1 MLIDFVDR
9 LPVSLGKPYGVEPI
23 CRLLQIAPWAYR
35 RRLHF
40 GKVTDSTTS
49 SSKPANNEAS
59 TSNALACQLAG
70 RVFAY
75 VELVLPTIFS
85 VRELW

>member
-9 LPVSLGKPYGVEPI
+9 RLVNLGKSYEVEPI

-40 GKVTDSTTS
+40 GKVTGSTTS
-49 SSKPANNEAS
+49 SSKPANKEAS
-59 TSNALACQLAG
+59 TSNTLACQLAV
-70 RVFAY
+70 RVFGY
-75 VELVLPTIFS
+75 VELV
-85 VRELW
+85 